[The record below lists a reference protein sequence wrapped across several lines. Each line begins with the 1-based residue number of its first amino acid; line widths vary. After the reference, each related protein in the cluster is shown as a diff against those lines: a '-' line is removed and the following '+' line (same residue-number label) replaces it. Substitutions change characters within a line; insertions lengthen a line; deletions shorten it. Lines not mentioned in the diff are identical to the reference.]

1 LALIRFIFYVS
12 VNNLISFKWIFYF
25 FEKFNCFLNNLSK
38 FIKPYKIKIKGHMLY
53 DKYLIYTKNSKLIII
68 VQSYLFN
75 SFIYKQLVK
84 KLFISA
90 LTSG

>member
-1 LALIRFIFYVS
+1 
-12 VNNLISFKWIFYF
+12 
-25 FEKFNCFLNNLSK
+25 
-38 FIKPYKIKIKGHMLY
+38 MLY
-53 DKYLIYTKNSKLIII
+53 DKYFINTKNSKLIIT

-84 KLFISA
+84 KLFISE